1 MRSFLTH
8 LLYFARRR
16 RYLAI
21 WSAGLLVIALVIGAA
36 FSPFSPLDRLNFLV
50 FDTYQKLR
58 PRAATESAVLVVD
71 IDDESIRQL
80 GQWPWSRT
88 VLASII
94 DRLTAEGAAAIGLD
108 IILSEP
114 DRTSP
119 ALAVAQL
126 EGQGFQITFP
136 GSAADLDH
144 DRILAASFGKSP
156 VIAGLVLAETVTT
169 PPPLPKA
176 GFAFGGDNPAIYLPS
191 YAGSVRN
198 LAILDEAAP
207 GIGVFSFPSA
217 LDGVVRQIPLLSR
230 HDQNLYPAL
239 SIEALRIAQGASSF
253 IVKSTGASQELDT
266 GRAGMTALKVGAL
279 EVPTAADGSIWVY
292 YSREPAAQ
300 VLPAH
305 RLLGEPD
312 PELRS
317 QIEGRIVLVGT
328 SAVGLRDLVSTP
340 LRAGFPG
347 VLVHA
352 EIIDQIVNGK
362 FLTRPDWAV
371 GLEIVVAIALGLLVL
386 LFLPWLSTVANA
398 VIAAGALGL
407 SVGVGWLAFAN
418 YDLLLSPILPAQTCL
433 LAYGVASGVRLLLS
447 ESESR
452 YIRNAF
458 SHYLSPAMVEQL
470 VENPDAL
477 VLGGENRELTI
488 LFCDIR
494 SFTSI
499 SETMEPTQLT
509 VFLNNFLTPMTNVL
523 MENGAT
529 IDKYIGDAIMAFW
542 NAPIDI
548 PEHRQRACES
558 VLRMLDALQKL
569 NETLE
574 KPVRIGIGLNSGI
587 CCVGNLGSRQRF
599 DYSAIGDS
607 VNVGSRIEGLTKQ
620 YGLSN
625 LIAES
630 TAREVQGLAMLEID
644 RVMVVGRDEA
654 TAVYS
659 LLGGA
664 ERAQEEDFQNLKRL
678 HDRFLANYRSMRF
691 SEASADLALLKQTA
705 PALLEK
711 VYAEY
716 EARLE
721 AFAVSRLLRTG
732 TARIG
737 PSTNEAAL
745 APRRRPPDH
754 CRCRKARRRRGD
766 HRLAG
771 AARAGARLR
780 KPAHTDPEGRR
791 RTRLRARSQCA
802 GAGFGARRSLRGAGS
817 VAYQQRLRRSRAWHL
832 RQPFG
837 QPVPGPARQHPLFR
851 S

>member
-1 MRSFLTH
+1 MRAFLKS
-8 LLYFARRR
+8 LLFFARRR

-21 WSAGLLVIALVIGAA
+21 WSAGVLAIALVIAGAY
-36 FSPFSPLDRLNFLV
+36 SPLSPLDRLNYLV

-58 PRAATESAVLVVD
+58 PRPATESAVAVVD

-88 VLASII
+88 VLAKII
-94 DRLTAEGAAAIGLD
+94 DRLAAHGAAAIGLD

-126 EGQGFQITFP
+126 QAQGFQVTFP
-136 GSAADLDH
+136 GSEAEIDH
-144 DRILAASFGKSP
+144 DRILAASFAKAP
-156 VIAGLVLAETVTT
+156 VIAGLVLSSGLTT
-169 PPPLPKA
+169 PPPPPKA
-176 GFAFGGDNPAIYLPS
+176 GFAFGGDNPAAYLPS
-191 YAGSVRN
+191 YEGSVRN

-207 GIGVFSFPSA
+207 GIGVFSFPPA
-217 LDGVVRQIPLLSR
+217 EDGVVRQIPLVSR
-230 HDQNLYPAL
+230 HGDNLYPTL
-239 SIEALRIAQGASSF
+239 SVESLRIAQGASSV
-253 IVKSTGASQELDT
+253 IIRSTGASSEFDT
-266 GRAGMTALKVGAL
+266 GDAGMTALKVGAL
-279 EVPTAADGSIWVY
+279 EVPTGPDGKIWVY
-292 YSREPAAQ
+292 YSREPSSRIIP
-300 VLPAH
+300 VH

-312 PELRS
+312 PDLQG

-340 LRAGFPG
+340 LRAGLPG

-362 FLTRPDWAV
+362 FISRPDWAI
-371 GLEIVVAIALGLLVL
+371 GFEIVVAVGLGLLVL
-386 LFLPWLSTVANA
+386 AFLPWLSTFVNA
-398 VIAAGALGL
+398 LIAAGALGL
-407 SVGVGWLAFAN
+407 SIAMGWLAFIN
-418 YDLLLSPILPAQTCL
+418 HDLLLSPILPAQACL

-477 VLGGENRELTI
+477 ELGGENRELTI

-494 SFTSI
+494 SFTTI
-499 SETMEPTQLT
+499 SESMEPTQLT
-509 VFLNNFLTPMTNVL
+509 VFLNKFLTPMTDVL
-523 MENGAT
+523 MESGAT

-548 PEHRQRACES
+548 PGHRQRACES
-558 VLRMLDALQKL
+558 VLKMLDALAKL

-574 KPVRIGIGLNSGI
+574 KPVKIGIGLNSGI

-607 VNVGSRIEGLTKQ
+607 VNVGSRIEGLTKH

-630 TAREVQGLAMLEID
+630 TAREVEGLAMLEID

-664 ERAQEEDFQNLKRL
+664 ERAREEDFLELKRL
-678 HDRFLANYRSMRF
+678 HDRLVANYRSKRF
-691 SEASADLALLKQTA
+691 AEAASDLEVLKPKA
-705 PALLEK
+705 PLLEK

-716 EARLE
+716 QSRLA
-721 AFAVSRLLRTG
+721 AFAV
-732 TARIG
+732 
-737 PSTNEAAL
+737 E
-745 APRRRPPDH
+745 PPPADWD
-754 CRCRKARRRRGD
+754 GSY
-766 HRLAG
+766 
-771 AARAGARLR
+771 RAEH
-780 KPAHTDPEGRR
+780 K
-791 RTRLRARSQCA
+791 
-802 GAGFGARRSLRGAGS
+802 
-817 VAYQQRLRRSRAWHL
+817 
-832 RQPFG
+832 
-837 QPVPGPARQHPLFR
+837 
-851 S
+851 